1 MDDLTIILQG
11 VVDPLQIELWK
22 ANHKNSKVIISTWV
36 DCTFNF
42 DGWLPKNWKL
52 IINPYPL
59 LRFAPTANLDYQI
72 ISTLG
77 ALNVVDTKW
86 VIKMR
91 ADEYWSNLDKIYDK
105 MQSNSEK
112 IVSSSMFFRK
122 WGMYP
127 FHCGDKILGGTNDN
141 VTLMFEST
149 LHNLEI
155 KLWDYKIPES
165 QLGFGYIIA
174 KDTSLNS
181 QYLKEQLNDFSDKR
195 LTQELS
201 VESITTSIYKG
212 LEIVTQ
218 KSFGILTNEFNH
230 SAKKIYF
237 DDIKKELDYMAN
249 ILTNVSGD
257 IANFRFK
264 PLDVKPYMQKW
275 FEIIDVNE
283 LQPYCATRNLGN
295 GTRVWYNNDFNNNAE
310 DCLININN

>member
-1 MDDLTIILQG
+1 MDDLTIVLQG

-22 ANHKNSKVIISTWV
+22 RNHKNSKVIISTWV
-36 DCTFNF
+36 DCKFNF

-72 ISTLG
+72 ISTLS
-77 ALNVVDTKW
+77 ALNMVDTKW

-174 KDTSLNS
+174 KDNSLNS
-181 QYLKEQLNDFSDKR
+181 QYLKEQLNDFSDKKVSR
-195 LTQELS
+195 ELS

-212 LEIVTQ
+212 LEIITQ